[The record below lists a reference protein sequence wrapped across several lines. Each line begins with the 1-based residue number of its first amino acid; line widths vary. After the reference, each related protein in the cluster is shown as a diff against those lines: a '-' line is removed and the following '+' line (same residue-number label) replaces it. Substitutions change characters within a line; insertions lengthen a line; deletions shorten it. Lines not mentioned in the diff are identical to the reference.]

1 MLLFPW
7 ALEPAQV
14 FYFRKLK
21 CGNISF
27 RNGCETMGFYVN
39 PPADGFESLRKT
51 GLYVDKTELI
61 AYTNQVLGT
70 DRKLICVS
78 RPRRFGKTSAAK
90 MLEAYY
96 SKGAD
101 SGALFK
107 GLKITSSPGFEA
119 HLNRYD
125 VLSLDIAWFL
135 SNAADAREI
144 VADIQREVIEELE
157 ESFPGCVKAGTKSLP
172 KALSQISLKTER
184 KFFVIID
191 EWDALFREAKEDT
204 GLQKAYIQMLRG
216 LFKGLQVSRF
226 IVGAYMTGILPIKKY
241 GTQSA
246 LTDFYEYTMLQPGPL
261 ADYVGFMEEE
271 VRGLCDGNGLDFE
284 EARRWYDGYR
294 FGNAGHIYNPD
305 SIIKAVQ
312 NNRIDDYWTQTESYE
327 LLRIYIDMDFAG
339 SKTAI
344 IDMLGGQ
351 SCKVDV
357 GAFQNDM
364 TSLASRDDVFTL
376 LVHLGYLAYDT
387 DRKEVFIPNE
397 EVREEFVRSIKNG
410 KRPELVKAVET
421 SEKLLEATVRGDS
434 GIVAQLIEE
443 AHNRETAP
451 DFYNNE
457 QALRSVVIM
466 AYLSSVDYYEK
477 FQELSSGKGYVD
489 ILFLPR
495 RASGKPA
502 LIVELKWNR
511 SAKSAVAQ
519 IKAKNYV
526 QFLEK
531 LGIRDRIL
539 LVGVNYSTKTGK
551 HTCVI
556 EEYLPES

>member
-1 MLLFPW
+1 
-7 ALEPAQV
+7 
-14 FYFRKLK
+14 
-21 CGNISF
+21 
-27 RNGCETMGFYVN
+27 MGFYLN
-39 PPADGFESLRKT
+39 PTADGFESLLKT

-61 AYTNQVLGT
+61 AYVNQALGS

-78 RPRRFGKTSAAK
+78 RPRRFGKTSTAK

-96 SKGAD
+96 SKGVD
-101 SGALFK
+101 SRAIFK
-107 GLKITSSPGFEA
+107 ELKIGKAPDFEE

-135 SNAADAREI
+135 SNAADVRE
-144 VADIQREVIEELE
+144 VVRDIQKEVIEELE
-157 ESFPGCVKAGTKSLP
+157 ESFPGCIRAGTKSLP
-172 KALSQISLKTER
+172 KALSQISMKTDR
-184 KFFVIID
+184 KFFLIID
-191 EWDALFREAKEDT
+191 EWDALFRETEEDT
-204 GLQKAYIQMLRG
+204 GLQKAYIQLLRG
-216 LFKGLQVSRF
+216 LFKGLQMSRF
-226 IVGAYMTGILPIKKY
+226 ILGAYMTGILPIKKY

-246 LTDFYEYTMLQPGPL
+246 LTDFCEYTMLQPGSL
-261 ADYVGFMEEE
+261 AEYVGFTEEE
-271 VRGLCDGNGLDFE
+271 VRGLCCENGLDFE

-294 FGNAGHIYNPD
+294 FGDAGHVYNPN
-305 SIIKAVQ
+305 SIVKAVV
-312 NNRIDDYWTQTESYE
+312 NKRFDDYWTQTESYE
-327 LLRIYIDMDFAG
+327 SLRVYIDMDFADT
-339 SKTAI
+339 KTAI

-351 SCKVDV
+351 NCKVDV
-357 GAFQNDM
+357 GTFQNDM

-376 LVHLGYLAYDT
+376 LVHLGYLAYDA
-387 DRKEVFIPNE
+387 DRREVFIPNQE
-397 EVREEFVRSIKNG
+397 IREEFVRSVKNG

-421 SEKLLEATVRGDS
+421 SDRLLEATVRGDADT
-434 GIVAQLIEE
+434 VARLIEE
-443 AHNRETAP
+443 AHNGETAP
-451 DFYNNE
+451 GFYNNE

-495 RASGKPA
+495 RASSKPA

-511 SAKSAVAQ
+511 SARSAVAQ

-556 EEYLPES
+556 EEYLPG